1 MKKNERNKNNP
12 DKWDSIISSENN
24 FFNINLRELF
34 KYYELIYFFAKRDF
48 VIFYK
53 QTILGPI
60 WYLLQPL
67 IYTLVFTIIF
77 GKVAKISTDE
87 IPPFLFYFSGNVM
100 WGFFASSLVLISNT
114 FITNKNIFGKVY
126 FPRLVIPISNLSIG
140 LTQFCIQFLFFMCFV
155 IYYNFYIYDINFS
168 LRYFLIPL
176 LVIQI
181 SLISIGFG
189 ILLSSLTTKYRDL
202 TFAMSF
208 LVQLWMFA
216 TPIVYPVSII
226 PDRFIFLAML
236 NPMTSV
242 VETFRWII
250 FQTPIIDLKYIFL
263 SLIITVIFLL
273 LGALMFN
280 RMEKTFMDTI

>member
-168 LRYFLIPL
+168 LKYFLIPL

>member
-87 IPPFLFYFSGNVM
+87 IPPFLFYFSGTN
-100 WGFFASSLVLISNT
+100 GQPALAT
-114 FITNKNIFGKVY
+114 F
-126 FPRLVIPISNLSIG
+126 
-140 LTQFCIQFLFFMCFV
+140 LTYLLPCFL
-155 IYYNFYIYDINFS
+155 
-168 LRYFLIPL
+168 
-176 LVIQI
+176 
-181 SLISIGFG
+181 
-189 ILLSSLTTKYRDL
+189 
-202 TFAMSF
+202 
-208 LVQLWMFA
+208 
-216 TPIVYPVSII
+216 
-226 PDRFIFLAML
+226 
-236 NPMTSV
+236 
-242 VETFRWII
+242 
-250 FQTPIIDLKYIFL
+250 
-263 SLIITVIFLL
+263 
-273 LGALMFN
+273 
-280 RMEKTFMDTI
+280 

>member
-1 MKKNERNKNNP
+1 
-12 DKWDSIISSENN
+12 
-24 FFNINLRELF
+24 
-34 KYYELIYFFAKRDF
+34 
-48 VIFYK
+48 
-53 QTILGPI
+53 
-60 WYLLQPL
+60 
-67 IYTLVFTIIF
+67 
-77 GKVAKISTDE
+77 
-87 IPPFLFYFSGNVM
+87 
-100 WGFFASSLVLISNT
+100 
-114 FITNKNIFGKVY
+114 
-126 FPRLVIPISNLSIG
+126 
-140 LTQFCIQFLFFMCFV
+140 
-155 IYYNFYIYDINFS
+155 
-168 LRYFLIPL
+168 
-176 LVIQI
+176 
-181 SLISIGFG
+181 
-189 ILLSSLTTKYRDL
+189 
-202 TFAMSF
+202 MSF

>member
-1 MKKNERNKNNP
+1 
-12 DKWDSIISSENN
+12 
-24 FFNINLRELF
+24 
-34 KYYELIYFFAKRDF
+34 
-48 VIFYK
+48 
-53 QTILGPI
+53 
-60 WYLLQPL
+60 
-67 IYTLVFTIIF
+67 
-77 GKVAKISTDE
+77 
-87 IPPFLFYFSGNVM
+87 
-100 WGFFASSLVLISNT
+100 
-114 FITNKNIFGKVY
+114 
-126 FPRLVIPISNLSIG
+126 
-140 LTQFCIQFLFFMCFV
+140 MCFV

>member
-1 MKKNERNKNNP
+1 MKKKEINKNNP